1 MHPDPKK
8 VQGIT
13 EMTVPTDK
21 QQLQSFLGMVN
32 YMGTFIPNLSHHTEP
47 LRAMLKKDNVFHWDD
62 QQTRSF
68 QQVKTLIAK
77 ANTAPLRYYD
87 RNLPVTVQAD
97 ASLRGLGACLIQQ
110 HKGKDLPIAFA
121 SKSLTDAETRY
132 ANIERELL
140 AIVFPCQHFSTY
152 LLGRSFIAES
162 DHKPLEM
169 IAMKN
174 LANAP
179 PCLQR
184 MLLELQRYDVTIKYR
199 PGKEMQLADALSR
212 CPARASQEIKLDMRV
227 DYIAFTK
234 PWIEKLKDSTQRDPI
249 LVTVYQLTQQGWPH
263 QRRHVPCL
271 VRRYWDF
278 REKLSTDD
286 GMLLK
291 GPRLIIPG
299 ELQEEYLSRLH
310 EGHLSASKVQENAK
324 QHMYWTGIDADIED
338 YTKRCQECIKRSQVP
353 KEPLQPHDIPEGP
366 WRKLGIDY
374 FTFDGNSYVLIC
386 DYFSKFPFLYR
397 AKTSFWSLRDH
408 LIDLF
413 SIEGYPDEIVSDNG
427 PPFQSK
433 EFAKFLSGL
442 GIKHTTSSPG
452 YPRSNG
458 FIERHIQTV
467 KNMLSKSSNT
477 RSFQEVLADLRTTRV
492 GTGLPSPA
500 EILHGRNL
508 TTRAQAEIDIKAIRS
523 VLQERQLKMTLDHDT
538 SRRAKKAR
546 PLVVFER
553 CHVLGPGNKWIDA
566 FVTGITDSGRSYE
579 TQVEATG
586 KQLTRNHSHIRP
598 RSPDIPHIHA
608 SFLQRNAVPSAT
620 SDENAPSE
628 RQNPVNSGRQQLAN
642 GQKTVLSANRK
653 GSIKQTNT
661 SQVLV
666 SVTVPDRRV
675 QPSRRAKMTRF
686 GDNPVTSTVSIP
698 PRRQPGRDT
707 STRNRREF
715 KLNVTDPDLLI
726 PIKQTGVTTRHSD
739 LREPQPSS
747 SDSQPASSQPVSET
761 TTSESSVSLPSS
773 PSGSSSTESTSTSGT
788 NSSSSETSSESSS
801 QPSSNASS
809 PETSSSASTSR
820 STSPEL
826 LEMERSFN
834 SLLAGT
840 RDRQGHPVTRS
851 QMDNLGDQQQR
862 IAILKQVAS
871 QPQNE
876 PRPVSAPPVA
886 NVPLPPYPQR
896 RPSDKGSKKQV
907 QAENANAL
915 RKSSDSETDR
925 LQDIQEPR
933 RRIGPSRVKE
943 LAKFFMPT
951 SDEEENS
958 CVNNRTRRK
967 KLFEP
972 KKEEEN
978 EK

>member
-1 MHPDPKK
+1 
-8 VQGIT
+8 
-13 EMTVPTDK
+13 
-21 QQLQSFLGMVN
+21 
-32 YMGTFIPNLSHHTEP
+32 
-47 LRAMLKKDNVFHWDD
+47 
-62 QQTRSF
+62 
-68 QQVKTLIAK
+68 
-77 ANTAPLRYYD
+77 
-87 RNLPVTVQAD
+87 
-97 ASLRGLGACLIQQ
+97 
-110 HKGKDLPIAFA
+110 
-121 SKSLTDAETRY
+121 
-132 ANIERELL
+132 
-140 AIVFPCQHFSTY
+140 
-152 LLGRSFIAES
+152 
-162 DHKPLEM
+162 
-169 IAMKN
+169 
-174 LANAP
+174 
-179 PCLQR
+179 
-184 MLLELQRYDVTIKYR
+184 
-199 PGKEMQLADALSR
+199 
-212 CPARASQEIKLDMRV
+212 
-227 DYIAFTK
+227 
-234 PWIEKLKDSTQRDPI
+234 
-249 LVTVYQLTQQGWPH
+249 
-263 QRRHVPCL
+263 
-271 VRRYWDF
+271 
-278 REKLSTDD
+278 
-286 GMLLK
+286 
-291 GPRLIIPG
+291 
-299 ELQEEYLSRLH
+299 
-310 EGHLSASKVQENAK
+310 
-324 QHMYWTGIDADIED
+324 MYWTGIDADIED
-338 YTKRCQECIKRSQVP
+338 YTKQCQECIKRSQVA

-374 FTFDGNSYVLIC
+374 FTFDGNLYVLIC

-458 FIERHIQTV
+458 FIESHIQMV
-467 KNMLSKSSNT
+467 KIMLSKSSNT
-477 RSFQEVLADLRTTRV
+477 RSFQEVLADLRTTRI

-508 TTRAQAEIDIKAIRS
+508 TTRVQAEIDIKAIRS
-523 VLQERQLKMTLDHDT
+523 VLQERQLKMMLDHDT
-538 SRRAKKAR
+538 SRRVRKAR
-546 PLVVFER
+546 PLVVGER
-553 CHVLGPGNKWIDA
+553 CHVLGPGNKWIDV
-566 FVTGITDSGRSYE
+566 FITGITDSGRSYE

-586 KQLTRNHSHIRP
+586 GQLTRNRSHIRP
-598 RSPDIPHIHA
+598 RSPDIPHMHA
-608 SFLQRNAVPSAT
+608 SFLQHNSVPSAT
-620 SDENAPSE
+620 SDGNAPSE
-628 RQNPVNSGRQQLAN
+628 RENSVISGCQQLAN

-653 GSIKQTNT
+653 GSITQTNT

-666 SVTVPDRRV
+666 SETVPDRRV

-686 GDNPVTSTVSIP
+686 EDNPVSSTVLIP

-707 STRNRREF
+707 STRNRRNF

-726 PIKQTGVTTRHSD
+726 PIKQTRVTTRHSD

-747 SDSQPASSQPVSET
+747 SDSQPASSQPVTET

-788 NSSSSETSSESSS
+788 DSSLSETSSESSS

-809 PETSSSASTSR
+809 PETSSSASTSW

-834 SLLAGT
+834 TLLTGT
-840 RDRQGHPVTRS
+840 RDQQGCPVMRS
-851 QMDNLGDQQQR
+851 QMDNLRDQQHR
-862 IAILKQVAS
+862 IAVLKQVAS
-871 QPQNE
+871 QPQNQ
-876 PRPVSAPPVA
+876 PRPVSAPPAA

-896 RPSDKGSKKQV
+896 CPSDKGSKKQV

-915 RKSSDSETDR
+915 HKSSDSETDR
-925 LQDIQEPR
+925 LQDIQEEPR

-958 CVNNRTRRK
+958 QVNNRTRCK

-972 KKEEEN
+972 KKEEGS